1 MEALHMFDIEA
12 SDLNHLSVHIS
23 FPQVYKY
30 EKHNKALGLVVGL
43 FFIFLAF
50 VSTTI

>member
-1 MEALHMFDIEA
+1 MFDIEV
-12 SDLNHLSVHIS
+12 SDLNHLYVHIS

-30 EKHNKALGLVVGL
+30 EKHNKALGLVV
-43 FFIFLAF
+43 ATF